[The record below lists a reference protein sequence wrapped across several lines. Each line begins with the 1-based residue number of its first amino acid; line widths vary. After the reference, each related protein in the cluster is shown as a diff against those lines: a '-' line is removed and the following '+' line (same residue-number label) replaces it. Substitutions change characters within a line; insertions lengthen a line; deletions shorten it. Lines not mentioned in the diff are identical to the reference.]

1 MIFFYCNVDILGII
15 RPWVLLKHFILAMF
29 FDTLLAGGGGRCIT
43 LLLPGE
49 NVDTQDGDFKLLLGL
64 GLAFQ

>member
-1 MIFFYCNVDILGII
+1 
-15 RPWVLLKHFILAMF
+15 MF
-29 FDTLLAGGGGRCIT
+29 FDTPLAGGGGRCIT